1 MRRFYQ
7 KVKSDIFW
15 QIHYN
20 AMNNYSCAK
29 KWYAPSNRKRRE
41 GAWYFWRHCLPQ
53 ATNALQKLR
62 LRKAGLHLVG
72 LVAKVITL
80 IILRFNSKATYLSKI
95 KILMRLRHHNF
106 CAALLATVRA
116 SNSCACPAWLS
127 IARSYAGRLVTYQVS
142 LLYLLPRKEICGQIS
157 TRPLVALAVWGA

>member
-1 MRRFYQ
+1 MRPQ
-7 KVKSDIFW
+7 T
-15 QIHYN
+15 
-20 AMNNYSCAK
+20 A
-29 KWYAPSNRKRRE
+29 KRRE

-116 SNSCACPAWLS
+116 SNSCACPALPS
-127 IARSYAGRLVTYQVS
+127 IDSLYAERLVTYRVS
-142 LLYLLPRKEICGQIS
+142 FLYLSPRKEICGLIS
-157 TRPLVALAVWGA
+157 TRPLVAPRFEGHLFVLALLFGYRKFSSG